1 MDSKSIKYKFKKL
14 SPMNVKKLN
23 KSIDNYFIKITDSW
37 FNLVDIYG
45 SINELNPNT
54 NVPFTLL
61 EKKKIIKSYKELI
74 EVEPSFTDNAN
85 ANVTAIEIQNEKLLT
100 DYIELFESQI
110 NELYSKQEEIY
121 ALTQTHQHE
130 IEKINYKL

>member
-1 MDSKSIKYKFKKL
+1 MESKSIKYKFKKL

-23 KSIDNYFIKITDSW
+23 KSIDNYFIKINDSW

-45 SINELNPNT
+45 CINDVNPNT
-54 NVPFTLL
+54 NEPFTMV

-74 EVEPSFTDNAN
+74 EVEPAFTDNAN
-85 ANVTAIEIQNEKLLT
+85 ELQNEKLLT
-100 DYIELFESQI
+100 DYIDLFESQI

-121 ALTQTHQHE
+121 ALTQSHQHE
-130 IEKINYKL
+130 IEKINIKL

>member
-1 MDSKSIKYKFKKL
+1 MNSQSIKYKFKKL

-23 KSIDNYFIKITDSW
+23 KNLDNYFIKINDSW

-45 SINELNPNT
+45 NINDINPVT
-54 NVPFTLL
+54 KLPFSTL
-61 EKKKIIKSYKELI
+61 EKKKIVKSYKELV
-74 EVEPSFTDNAN
+74 EVEPFFTENTNAN
-85 ANVTAIEIQNEKLLT
+85 EIQNEKLLN
-100 DYIELFESQI
+100 DYIDLFESQI

-130 IEKINYKL
+130 LEKINIKL

>member
-23 KSIDNYFIKITDSW
+23 KNIDNYFIKINNSW

-45 SINELNPNT
+45 SINELNPVT
-54 NVPFTLL
+54 NEPFTLL
-61 EKKKIIKSYKELI
+61 EKKQIIKSYKELI
-74 EVEPSFTDNAN
+74 EVEPSFANANTNAN
-85 ANVTAIEIQNEKLLT
+85 ANETQNEKLLT

>member
-1 MDSKSIKYKFKKL
+1 MESKSIKYKFKKL

-23 KSIDNYFIKITDSW
+23 KNLDTYFIKINDSW
-37 FNLVDIYG
+37 FNLIDIYG
-45 SINELNPNT
+45 SINDLNPTT
-54 NVPFTLL
+54 NVSFTIA
-61 EKKKIIKSYKELI
+61 EKKKIVKSYKELI
-74 EVEPSFTDNAN
+74 EVEPSFTDNTN
-85 ANVTAIEIQNEKLLT
+85 ANEKHSEKLLN

-130 IEKINYKL
+130 LEKINIKL

>member
-1 MDSKSIKYKFKKL
+1 MESKSIKYKFKKL

-23 KSIDNYFIKITDSW
+23 KNLDNYFIKINDSW

-45 SINELNPNT
+45 SINDVNPNT
-54 NVPFTLL
+54 NVEFTVG

-74 EVEPSFTDNAN
+74 EVEPSYSDNSN
-85 ANVTAIEIQNEKLLT
+85 EIQNEKLLT
-100 DYIELFESQI
+100 DYIDLFESQI

-121 ALTQTHQHE
+121 SLTQTHQHE
-130 IEKINYKL
+130 IEQINKKLSD

>member
-1 MDSKSIKYKFKKL
+1 
-14 SPMNVKKLN
+14 MNVKKLN
-23 KSIDNYFIKITDSW
+23 KNLDNYFIKINNSW

-45 SINELNPNT
+45 NINDVNPVT
-54 NVPFTLL
+54 NLPFSTL
-61 EKKKIIKSYKELI
+61 EKKKIVKSYKELI

-85 ANVTAIEIQNEKLLT
+85 EKQNEKLLN

-130 IEKINYKL
+130 LEQINIKL

>member
-1 MDSKSIKYKFKKL
+1 MESKSIKYKFNKL

-23 KSIDNYFIKITDSW
+23 KNIDNYFIKINDSW

-45 SINELNPNT
+45 SINDVNPNT
-54 NVPFTLL
+54 NDPFTLL

-74 EVEPSFTDNAN
+74 EVEPSFVNANDNAN
-85 ANVTAIEIQNEKLLT
+85 ANETQNEKLLT
-100 DYIELFESQI
+100 DYIDLFESQI

-121 ALTQTHQHE
+121 ALTQIHQHE
-130 IEKINYKL
+130 IEKINIRL